1 MRIGSRSTSNCQRL
15 ANVPGVPGGDGSI
28 PPWMR
33 PTTSSSGRSLPRS
46 RATPIGP
53 GHALW
58 YCSWQTLWLQ
68 AKHPSAGTRR
78 SAEPSVASTS
88 GTTTVRTGGQ
98 ARPGRGAWLP
108 WGAHRLE
115 RSEIAQ
121 VIERNVSRS
130 TLAARVSVAT
140 PLTLRVSSVEYRGS
154 TWRVVM
160 LARCA
165 ASRVP
170 TTKRVHR
177 A

>member
-1 MRIGSRSTSNCQRL
+1 M
-15 ANVPGVPGGDGSI
+15 
-28 PPWMR
+28 
-33 PTTSSSGRSLPRS
+33 
-46 RATPIGP
+46 
-53 GHALW
+53 
-58 YCSWQTLWLQ
+58 
-68 AKHPSAGTRR
+68 
-78 SAEPSVASTS
+78 
-88 GTTTVRTGGQ
+88 
-98 ARPGRGAWLP
+98 
-108 WGAHRLE
+108 GAHRLE

-121 VIERNVSRS
+121 VIERDVSRS

-154 TWRVVM
+154 IWRVVM